1 MKNVLQIELNKA
13 IKTRYFAISI
23 IIGTIIG
30 IVGLVYNVNL
40 VYNSQIYD
48 GINPCYEDL
57 RYLIIGLVV
66 KAFRWGHHYTFVFPL
81 LIALP
86 YGWSFCG
93 EKIADICVRCW

>member
-48 GINPCYEDL
+48 GINPCYEGL
-57 RYLIIGLVV
+57 RYLIIGLVGEGLF
-66 KAFRWGHHYTFVFPL
+66 ARGHHYTFFVFPL

-93 EKIADICVRCW
+93 AKK